1 MKSQTFTVTL
11 NFSSKV
17 TSDNDIKEI
26 ALKMAHALRHEC
38 DSGNGLAPDDSDS
51 FTKEI
56 IISHDFVPEACTVVD
71 MSKASSKIK
80 QG

>member
-1 MKSQTFTVTL
+1 
-11 NFSSKV
+11 
-17 TSDNDIKEI
+17 
-26 ALKMAHALRHEC
+26 MAHALRHEC